1 MVVLG
6 IDIGGTMIKTA
17 LISQNEVSFKKRFPT
32 PSDKEQF
39 QRLLS
44 QMIRDYQEIQSFH
57 KIAFSVPGS
66 VDQSGTVRFGGAV
79 PYLDQLQLQSFLEL
93 ENFEVFVE
101 NDAKAATSCE
111 MKYGNL
117 KGIQQA
123 AAIILGTGVGMGI
136 CINGQLYKGTH
147 MQAGEISF
155 MIRDPQITG
164 QDSFVGMGLSAVWL
178 IKQLAELL
186 KVDDEGEQVF
196 AALKDSENESAK
208 ALFHDYCKQV
218 AFLCFNVQTLLD
230 VEEIVIGGE
239 ISQQE
244 YLVQTI
250 QQAYRELFTVAP
262 IIKKTLQ
269 PMTIEAAKFQAD
281 ANLIG
286 AAIKENEDE
295 K

>member
-111 MKYGNL
+111 MK
-117 KGIQQA
+117 
-123 AAIILGTGVGMGI
+123 
-136 CINGQLYKGTH
+136 
-147 MQAGEISF
+147 
-155 MIRDPQITG
+155 
-164 QDSFVGMGLSAVWL
+164 
-178 IKQLAELL
+178 
-186 KVDDEGEQVF
+186 
-196 AALKDSENESAK
+196 
-208 ALFHDYCKQV
+208 
-218 AFLCFNVQTLLD
+218 
-230 VEEIVIGGE
+230 
-239 ISQQE
+239 
-244 YLVQTI
+244 
-250 QQAYRELFTVAP
+250 
-262 IIKKTLQ
+262 
-269 PMTIEAAKFQAD
+269 
-281 ANLIG
+281 
-286 AAIKENEDE
+286 
-295 K
+295 

>member
-117 KGIQQA
+117 KGIQ
-123 AAIILGTGVGMGI
+123 
-136 CINGQLYKGTH
+136 
-147 MQAGEISF
+147 
-155 MIRDPQITG
+155 
-164 QDSFVGMGLSAVWL
+164 
-178 IKQLAELL
+178 
-186 KVDDEGEQVF
+186 
-196 AALKDSENESAK
+196 
-208 ALFHDYCKQV
+208 
-218 AFLCFNVQTLLD
+218 
-230 VEEIVIGGE
+230 
-239 ISQQE
+239 
-244 YLVQTI
+244 
-250 QQAYRELFTVAP
+250 
-262 IIKKTLQ
+262 
-269 PMTIEAAKFQAD
+269 
-281 ANLIG
+281 
-286 AAIKENEDE
+286 
-295 K
+295 